1 MDNKKKEYRKKAK
14 ELAIKNGF
22 DQVSYYGEWN
32 GYLAYTA
39 SRKEDKGRFIG
50 YPRFILVKDDVA
62 TLAPYTQSTDIMG
75 MTSMP
80 KGYSETLL

>member
-14 ELAIKNGF
+14 ELALQNGF

-39 SRKEDKGRFIG
+39 SRKEDKECCIG
-50 YPRFILVKDDVA
+50 YPQFILVKDDVA
-62 TLAPYTQSTDIMG
+62 HLAPYTQSPDIMG
-75 MTSMP
+75 MIFMP
-80 KGYSETLL
+80 KDYSGTLL

>member
-14 ELAIKNGF
+14 ELALQNGF

-39 SRKEDKGRFIG
+39 SWKEDKECCIG
-50 YPRFILVKDDVA
+50 YPQFILVKDDVA
-62 TLAPYTQSTDIMG
+62 HLAPYTQSPDIMG
-75 MTSMP
+75 MIFMP
-80 KGYSETLL
+80 KDYSGTLL